1 MLLRKMACLPGIV
14 GSSART
20 PLKPANR
27 ICSADGSNGFAI
39 FVTTCN
45 EAKFELSCYTC
56 VIQCQTVSMKCASTK
71 GRGARFSKVPKLFG
85 DIKLILFVSSNR
97 RCSVSRNLAVVLIFI
112 PFTTYGKTSFTK

>member
-1 MLLRKMACLPGIV
+1 LPGIV

-56 VIQCQTVSMKCASTK
+56 VI
-71 GRGARFSKVPKLFG
+71 KVINVKE
-85 DIKLILFVSSNR
+85 
-97 RCSVSRNLAVVLIFI
+97 
-112 PFTTYGKTSFTK
+112 